1 MKPTY
6 VYKNFTL
13 GLNETKK
20 DALQSWSH
28 DAKELA
34 LIPMAL
40 CHFDKDGADVVT
52 SAEFYLG
59 ASRHWEI
66 PGLWPNSHKGFNL
79 DVSVETIEKWLTDH
93 ANDGKPHVFGV
104 GNYYNDVRVLN
115 IDESGVYW
123 YAYTSEKGRHRV
135 SAYAQNGEVIN
146 KGSMYSQYIV
156 FHNAHDAA
164 VHCMNICEKKIL
176 ALDAELTKHQA
187 EIDAKFAKGN
197 EYVAML
203 QKNSSLTEKKD
214 PNAWW
219 AMLSPEQKAAMMANN
234 K

>member
-13 GLNETKK
+13 GLTEERK
-20 DALQSWSH
+20 DALQSGDR

-52 SAEFYLG
+52 SAELYMG
-59 ASRHWEI
+59 GSHHWEI
-66 PGLWPNSHKGFNL
+66 PGLWPNSHKSFNL
-79 DVSVETIEKWLTDH
+79 DVSVETIEQWLTDH

-115 IDESGVYW
+115 VDERGVYW
-123 YAYTSEKGRHRV
+123 YAYDTGKGSYRV
-135 SAYAQNGEVIN
+135 SAYAQHGEVIN
-146 KGSMYSQYIV
+146 KGSVYSQYTV
-156 FHNAHDAA
+156 YHNAHDAA
-164 VHCMNICEKKIL
+164 VHCMKICERKIL
-176 ALDAELTKHQA
+176 ALDAELAKHQA
-187 EIDAKFAKGN
+187 DVDAIFAKGN
-197 EYVAML
+197 EYIAML
-203 QKNSSLTEKKD
+203 QKNSTLAEKMD

-219 AMLSPEQKAAMMANN
+219 AMLSPEQKAAMMAKN